1 MLAKNDVAKI
11 YETVLSIPGMNE
23 EVKVSLKISRKNL
36 LLLNKVIERGLNG
49 KETDDKSISV
59 LDTVSKETLQE
70 LSDIAVQLLNKAG
83 LTEMNDKLK
92 SF

>member
-1 MLAKNDVAKI
+1 MLAKNDVAKV
-11 YETVLSIPGMNE
+11 YETVLSIPGMND
-23 EVKVSLKISRKNL
+23 EVKISLKISRKNL

-49 KETDDKSISV
+49 KESEDKSISV

-70 LSDIAVQLLNKAG
+70 LGDIGGQLLQKAG
-83 LTEMNDKLK
+83 LTEMNEKLK

>member
-1 MLAKNDVAKI
+1 MND
-11 YETVLSIPGMNE
+11 

-49 KETDDKSISV
+49 KESEDKSVTV
-59 LDTVSKETLQE
+59 LDSVPKETLQE
-70 LSDIAVQLLNKAG
+70 LGEIAGQLLNKAG
-83 LTEMNDKLK
+83 LTEMNEKLK